1 MLVIVVLLTLMV
13 FVALVLFN
21 RVQQLQQQVY
31 RLQRYSRDKQHHAEA
46 NQRMLKCALD
56 ALQRR
61 LLEGLPHLHPTDQS
75 LDVSCRLFLIS
86 NLSEVVL
93 RASGHG
99 RSVHQAVEHIAAK
112 EKMDMAS
119 IQLFVRKQPDGI
131 VQAWQRNQISAYISL
146 CCQISRL
153 PELAKAS

>member
-1 MLVIVVLLTLMV
+1 MLVIVVLLTLTV
-13 FVALVLFN
+13 FVALVLLN

-31 RLQRYSRDKQHHAEA
+31 RLQRHNRDKQHHAEA
-46 NQRMLKCALD
+46 NQRALKSALE

-61 LLEGLPHLHPTDQS
+61 LLEGLPHIHPMDQS
-75 LDVSCRLFLIS
+75 LDVNCRLFLIS
-86 NLSEVVL
+86 NLSEIVL
-93 RASGHG
+93 RASCHG
-99 RSVHQAVEHIAAK
+99 RSVHQAVEFIAAK
-112 EKMDMAS
+112 EKMDMGS
-119 IQLFVRKQPDGI
+119 IQLFIRKQPDGI